1 MEAELVRVDDVMP
14 QIIWTQNFLKAQGYG
29 VTDNVMFQYNESAM
43 LLEANGKQSSSK
55 WTWHINRRY
64 FFVS

>member
-43 LLEANGKQSSSK
+43 LLEANGK
-55 WTWHINRRY
+55 
-64 FFVS
+64 